1 VREQEL
7 VCAVQALGGRSLT
20 FLGYV
25 DPQIGKGEE
34 LFAFTDDL
42 VMLAGQV
49 ATSIGQLK
57 PAALLTHGS
66 NGEYGHPAHLVT
78 HLAAKIAV
86 ESLGEDAPLLYSVS
100 ANYPDH
106 PKPRLA
112 NKDDPA
118 DLVIDVT
125 SVLQVKERAAL
136 CHRTQHALFV
146 RRASQQLGR
155 QISVAE
161 ALTPQESLHRVFP
174 SIAVEVDDPILRS
187 LDAWQMR

>member
-1 VREQEL
+1 
-7 VCAVQALGGRSLT
+7 VQALGGRSLT

-66 NGEYGHPAHLVT
+66 NGEYGHPAHVVT

-155 QISVAE
+155 QISVGE